1 MSGNTVNQGKKSN
14 FSAIVLMFVF
24 LIGFIGITIGVNILA
39 TKDEQYLEH
48 SGELRVLSQE
58 LAKNAVEAAGGK
70 PDAFT
75 QLRQARDNFDKRWGY
90 LVSGDDSTSLPPSE
104 DAAQSGV
111 QETWNSVREDADQII
126 RSEQIVLSVH
136 EVAELLSETIPQ
148 LQVEYDE
155 IVDILLESGAPADQV
170 AVAQRQSW
178 LAERIVRSV
187 NKVLAGGDDAVMAA
201 DAFGRDASLF
211 GRVLNGMIQGNIA
224 MNISQVTNEEAVYA
238 LAEVAELFEFVSANN
253 HT

>member
-75 QLRQARDNFDKRWGY
+75 QLRQARDN
-90 LVSGDDSTSLPPSE
+90 
-104 DAAQSGV
+104 
-111 QETWNSVREDADQII
+111 
-126 RSEQIVLSVH
+126 
-136 EVAELLSETIPQ
+136 
-148 LQVEYDE
+148 
-155 IVDILLESGAPADQV
+155 
-170 AVAQRQSW
+170 
-178 LAERIVRSV
+178 
-187 NKVLAGGDDAVMAA
+187 
-201 DAFGRDASLF
+201 
-211 GRVLNGMIQGNIA
+211 
-224 MNISQVTNEEAVYA
+224 
-238 LAEVAELFEFVSANN
+238 
-253 HT
+253 

>member
-90 LVSGDDSTSLPPSE
+90 LASGDSATSLQTRTL
-104 DAAQSGV
+104 AAHMLD
-111 QETWNSVREDADQII
+111 N
-126 RSEQIVLSVH
+126 
-136 EVAELLSETIPQ
+136 Q
-148 LQVEYDE
+148 LQCIRITEKAR
-155 IVDILLESGAPADQV
+155 LLDGKPIDQSRPLHHTRR
-170 AVAQRQSW
+170 A
-178 LAERIVRSV
+178 
-187 NKVLAGGDDAVMAA
+187 
-201 DAFGRDASLF
+201 
-211 GRVLNGMIQGNIA
+211 VLNLFVVLTI
-224 MNISQVTNEEAVYA
+224 
-238 LAEVAELFEFVSANN
+238 VANAKFQHARTGILD
-253 HT
+253 

>member
-75 QLRQARDNFDKRWGY
+75 QLRQARDN
-90 LVSGDDSTSLPPSE
+90 LINVGDIWSLAMTQRVCHRQKTP
-104 DAAQSGV
+104 
-111 QETWNSVREDADQII
+111 
-126 RSEQIVLSVH
+126 RSRVFRKPGTVFVKMLTRLS
-136 EVAELLSETIPQ
+136 ALS
-148 LQVEYDE
+148 
-155 IVDILLESGAPADQV
+155 
-170 AVAQRQSW
+170 
-178 LAERIVRSV
+178 RSYSRFT
-187 NKVLAGGDDAVMAA
+187 K
-201 DAFGRDASLF
+201 
-211 GRVLNGMIQGNIA
+211 
-224 MNISQVTNEEAVYA
+224 
-238 LAEVAELFEFVSANN
+238 
-253 HT
+253 

>member
-90 LVSGDDSTSLPPSE
+90 LASGDSATSLPPSE

-111 QETWNSVREDADQII
+111 QETWSSVRED
-126 RSEQIVLSVH
+126 LSLIH
-136 EVAELLSETIPQ
+136 I
-148 LQVEYDE
+148 
-155 IVDILLESGAPADQV
+155 
-170 AVAQRQSW
+170 
-178 LAERIVRSV
+178 
-187 NKVLAGGDDAVMAA
+187 
-201 DAFGRDASLF
+201 
-211 GRVLNGMIQGNIA
+211 
-224 MNISQVTNEEAVYA
+224 
-238 LAEVAELFEFVSANN
+238 
-253 HT
+253 